1 MFKDKV
7 AVITGGGGILCS
19 AFAKELARL
28 GAKVAV
34 LDLRLEAAQKVAD
47 AINGQGGQAK
57 AYQADVLDKE
67 NMEALRQQI
76 RKDLGFCDIL
86 INGAGGNSPKGNTT
100 NDTFSFEDMKNDN
113 VVTFFDLKDFD
124 IDNVFRLNFLGAFIA
139 TQVFVKDM
147 LDKGG
152 SIINISSMSAFSP
165 MTRVSAYS
173 AAKAAISNFTMWL
186 AVHFAPANIRVNAIA
201 PGFFDTAQ
209 NHDLL
214 FNKDGTP
221 TKRTEKILNN
231 TPMRRLG
238 KVEDLLGAVKFLCN
252 DKESAFITGIVLPV
266 DGGFQAYSG
275 V

>member
-1 MFKDKV
+1 
-7 AVITGGGGILCS
+7 
-19 AFAKELARL
+19 
-28 GAKVAV
+28 
-34 LDLRLEAAQKVAD
+34 
-47 AINGQGGQAK
+47 
-57 AYQADVLDKE
+57 
-67 NMEALRQQI
+67 
-76 RKDLGFCDIL
+76 
-86 INGAGGNSPKGNTT
+86 
-100 NDTFSFEDMKNDN
+100 
-113 VVTFFDLKDFD
+113 
-124 IDNVFRLNFLGAFIA
+124 
-139 TQVFVKDM
+139 
-147 LDKGG
+147 
-152 SIINISSMSAFSP
+152 

-173 AAKAAISNFTMWL
+173 AAKAAISIHHVACGAFRARQYQM
-186 AVHFAPANIRVNAIA
+186 NAIA
-201 PGFFDTAQ
+201 PGFDTAQ

>member
-1 MFKDKV
+1 MLGFCQ
-7 AVITGGGGILCS
+7 GIG
-19 AFAKELARL
+19 KTE

-186 AVHFAPANIRVNAIA
+186 AVAFRARQYQSERHSSR
-201 PGFFDTAQ
+201 FF
-209 NHDLL
+209 
-214 FNKDGTP
+214 
-221 TKRTEKILNN
+221 
-231 TPMRRLG
+231 
-238 KVEDLLGAVKFLCN
+238 
-252 DKESAFITGIVLPV
+252 
-266 DGGFQAYSG
+266 
-275 V
+275 

>member
-1 MFKDKV
+1 MFS
-7 AVITGGGGILCS
+7 G
-19 AFAKELARL
+19 
-28 GAKVAV
+28 
-34 LDLRLEAAQKVAD
+34 
-47 AINGQGGQAK
+47 
-57 AYQADVLDKE
+57 
-67 NMEALRQQI
+67 
-76 RKDLGFCDIL
+76 L
-86 INGAGGNSPKGNTT
+86 IFGRVYCHAG
-100 NDTFSFEDMKNDN
+100 
-113 VVTFFDLKDFD
+113 
-124 IDNVFRLNFLGAFIA
+124 
-139 TQVFVKDM
+139 FVKDM

-209 NHDLL
+209 KHDLL